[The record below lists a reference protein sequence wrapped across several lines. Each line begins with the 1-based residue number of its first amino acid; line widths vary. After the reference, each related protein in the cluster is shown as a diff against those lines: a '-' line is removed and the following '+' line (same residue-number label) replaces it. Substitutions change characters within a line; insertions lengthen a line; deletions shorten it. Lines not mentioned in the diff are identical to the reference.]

1 MLNIKHLIG
10 IAFLVISL
18 NLNASEPFFTTGIA
32 VTDNGEILLTQKG
45 TRQVD
50 LFSPDGKTLLR
61 SFPMNE
67 VPTGIVVDGNIAY
80 VTTFESIRGKLH
92 ILNLT
97 TGAIEA
103 SIITGSGARYP
114 VLSHNRERIYVL
126 NQFANTVS
134 EVDINRRRVVRTVP
148 VLREPMVAALS
159 KDGSHL
165 FVGNFLPTQPAIAD
179 VVAASVSVIETRG
192 FTRVRDIQLPNG
204 ANILRGMCITPDGRF
219 LYVTHNLA
227 RYMLPTSQLLQGW
240 MNTSAFSIIDVERQ
254 EFLAS
259 IMVDEPE
266 RGAAGIW
273 GIRSNEQY
281 IYITHSG
288 THDISIINHQAMLER
303 FLAHPNWAQ
312 LEVDLRFL
320 HGIRRRVRLEGNGPR
335 EIYLTDSKLLIPT
348 YFADVLNIVDL
359 STNTLMPAVA
369 MNPNRVET
377 TEHRGYKIFN
387 DAMLAF
393 QNWQSC
399 AGCHPGQARPD
410 GLNWDLL
417 NDGIGNPKNTRSL
430 MFSHET
436 PPVMISGVRPNAET
450 AVRAGFRFIQF
461 FDVDEE
467 TASAVDAYLRSLRP
481 VPSPFLVNGEL
492 SRQARRG
499 QRVFERLSCIECHS
513 GPFFTDLQRHR
524 VGEDI
529 EFEEGW
535 DTPTLREVWRTAPYL
550 FDGRAATIEEVF
562 TIHRHGIGDR
572 RVSDRDIQ
580 ALVEFV
586 KSL

>member
-1 MLNIKHLIG
+1 MSNFKHLIG
-10 IAFLVISL
+10 VVLLAVSFH
-18 NLNASEPFFTTGIA
+18 LNASQPFFTTDIA
-32 VTDNGEILLTQKG
+32 ITDDNEILLTQRG

-50 LFSPDGKTLLR
+50 LFSGDGKNLLR
-61 SFPMNE
+61 SFAMSE

-80 VTTFESIRGKLH
+80 VTTFETRGKLH

-97 TGAIEA
+97 TGEIEA
-103 SIITGSGARYP
+103 SILTGSGARHP
-114 VLSHNRERIYVL
+114 VLSHDGQRVYVL
-126 NQFANTVS
+126 NQFANTIS
-134 EVDINRRRVVRTVP
+134 EVDINQRRVVRTVN
-148 VLREPMVAALS
+148 VLREPMAAVLS

-165 FVGNFLPTQPAIAD
+165 FVANFLPTQPSTAD
-179 VVAASVSVIETRG
+179 VVAASVSVIETRR

-204 ANILRGMCITPDGRF
+204 ANILRDMCITPDGRF
-219 LYVTHNLA
+219 IYVTHNLA
-227 RYMLPTSQLLQGW
+227 RFTVPTSQLLQGW

-254 EFLAS
+254 EFLGS
-259 IMVDEPE
+259 VMVDEPE

-281 IYITHSG
+281 IFITHSG

-303 FLAHPNWAQ
+303 FLAHPDRRR
-312 LEVDLRFL
+312 LEIDLNFL
-320 HGIRRRVRLEGNGPR
+320 HGLRRRVILEGNGPR
-335 EIYLTDSKLLIPT
+335 EIYLTDSKLFIPT
-348 YFADVLNIVDL
+348 YFADVLNIIDL
-359 STNTLMPAVA
+359 SSNELMPAVDL
-369 MNPNRVET
+369 NPNRTET
-377 TEHRGYKIFN
+377 IEERGYKIFH

-399 AGCHPGQARPD
+399 AGCHPGNARPD

-430 MFSHET
+430 LFSHET

-461 FDVDEE
+461 FEVDEE

-481 VPSPFLVNGEL
+481 VPSPFLVDGEL
-492 SRQARRG
+492 SPLAQRG
-499 QRVFERLSCIECHS
+499 HRVFERLSCIECH
-513 GPFFTDLQRHR
+513 GGEFRTNMQRHR
-524 VGEDI
+524 VGQDI

-562 TIHRHGIGDR
+562 TIHRHGIEDR
-572 RVSDRDIQ
+572 RVSRSDIQ
-580 ALVEFV
+580 ALGEYV